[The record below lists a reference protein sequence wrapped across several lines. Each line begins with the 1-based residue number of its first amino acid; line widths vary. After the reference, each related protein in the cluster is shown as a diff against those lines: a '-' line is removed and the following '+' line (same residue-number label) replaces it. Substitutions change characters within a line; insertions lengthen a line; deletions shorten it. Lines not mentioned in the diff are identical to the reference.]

1 MAFKY
6 QVGDNVYYRAKKYA
20 VQFRDKKGVRDP
32 NENVYYLT
40 NGPMVKESELKK
52 A

>member
-6 QVGDNVYYRAKKYA
+6 SVGDEVYYKAKRYT

-32 NENVYYLT
+32 KENVYYLT
-40 NGPMVKESELKK
+40 DGPMVKESELRK